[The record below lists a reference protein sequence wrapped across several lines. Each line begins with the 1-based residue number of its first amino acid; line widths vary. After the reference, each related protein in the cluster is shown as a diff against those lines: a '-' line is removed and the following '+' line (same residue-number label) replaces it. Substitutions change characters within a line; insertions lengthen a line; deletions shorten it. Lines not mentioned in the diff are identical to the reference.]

1 MPFELHEV
9 HPLVGFAIVLL
20 AIMAYR
26 FIPPDKTID
35 PRFLIPLAGTLKRE
49 DDQNIEVHVRIA
61 MMVLISLVVLASSLY
76 TIMSGTYPDA
86 TQKWAYGSVGTILGF
101 WLKK

>member
-1 MPFELHEV
+1 M
-9 HPLVGFAIVLL
+9 LL
-20 AIMAYR
+20 AVIAYR

-35 PRFLIPLAGTLKRE
+35 SRLLIPLAGTLKHGGE
-49 DDQNIEVHVRIA
+49 PNYEIHVRIA
-61 MMVLISLVVLASSLY
+61 MMVLVSFVVLFGSLY
-76 TIMSGTYPDA
+76 TILSGAYPDA